1 MRIDEEFKKLIP
13 PLSVDEFQQLERNI
27 IADGCRDPLVI
38 WEGVLIDGHNRF
50 DICSKHRIDF
60 RTVNKSFTD
69 RDEATLW
76 IINNQF
82 GRRNISDFVRAEL
95 ALKAEPLIA
104 ARAKENLSA
113 VGGDK
118 KSNEY
123 KESGL
128 ANLPEAIQPVNTR
141 DELSKLAGVSS
152 RNISKV
158 KNILESGSE
167 DLVTQ
172 VRSGNVSINAAE
184 TIAELPVEKQVEIV
198 ARGEKEILQAAKEI
212 RAEKAK
218 AKRTERIE
226 KIAEISKGNTGLDS
240 DVRYPV
246 IYADPPWRYEYA
258 STESR
263 AIENQYPTMSID
275 DICDLN
281 VPAADD
287 AILFMWTTAP
297 KLEEGLRVLND
308 WGFIYRSCAIW
319 DKQKMGMG
327 YYFRIQHEILL
338 IGTKGNIPAPEP
350 SVRPRSVFSIS
361 YDGHSAKPHE
371 VAEMIEAMYP
381 ELPKLEMFCRKPRD
395 GWSVWGN
402 QSAA

>member
-50 DICSKHRIDF
+50 DICSKHGIDF

-104 ARAKENLSA
+104 ARAKERQ
-113 VGGDK
+113 
-118 KSNEY
+118 
-123 KESGL
+123 ESGINQYSL
-128 ANLPEAIQPVNTR
+128 TANLPEASKGETR

-275 DICDLN
+275 DICALN

-381 ELPKLEMFCRKPRD
+381 ELPKLEMFCRQPRD

>member
-50 DICSKHRIDF
+50 DICSKHGIDF
-60 RTVNKSFTD
+60 RTVNKSFKD

-104 ARAKENLSA
+104 ARAKERMLATQNNNAARAA
-113 VGGDK
+113 V
-118 KSNEY
+118 
-123 KESGL
+123 
-128 ANLPEAIQPVNTR
+128 ANLPQQDETGKTR

-184 TIAELPVEKQVEIV
+184 TIAELP
-198 ARGEKEILQAAKEI
+198 GKETVKNGG
-212 RAEKAK
+212 K
-218 AKRTERIE
+218 T
-226 KIAEISKGNTGLDS
+226 IS
-240 DVRYPV
+240 
-246 IYADPPWRYEYA
+246 
-258 STESR
+258 
-263 AIENQYPTMSID
+263 NQELIMAHGQRFQLLCQQMS
-275 DICDLN
+275 
-281 VPAADD
+281 
-287 AILFMWTTAP
+287 
-297 KLEEGLRVLND
+297 
-308 WGFIYRSCAIW
+308 
-319 DKQKMGMG
+319 
-327 YYFRIQHEILL
+327 
-338 IGTKGNIPAPEP
+338 
-350 SVRPRSVFSIS
+350 
-361 YDGHSAKPHE
+361 
-371 VAEMIEAMYP
+371 
-381 ELPKLEMFCRKPRD
+381 
-395 GWSVWGN
+395 
-402 QSAA
+402 

>member
-50 DICSKHRIDF
+50 DICSKHGIDF

-104 ARAKENLSA
+104 ARAKERQATST
-113 VGGDK
+113 GG
-118 KSNEY
+118 
-123 KESGL
+123 
-128 ANLPEAIQPVNTR
+128 ANPQLTAKLPEAEKGETR
-141 DELSKLAGVSS
+141 DELSRLSGVSS

-167 DLVTQ
+167 DLVDQ
-172 VRSGNVSINAAE
+172 VRSGHVSINAAE

-381 ELPKLEMFCRKPRD
+381 ELPKLEMFCRQPRD

>member
-50 DICSKHRIDF
+50 DICSRHGIDF

-104 ARAKENLSA
+104 ARAKERQLSTLKQNT
-113 VGGDK
+113 DT
-118 KSNEY
+118 
-123 KESGL
+123 
-128 ANLPEAIQPVNTR
+128 ANLPERGKGETR